1 MRKKLQKLRTG
12 KPDTGT
18 RHPDTGCRSRCQTAE
33 KGRANNDTGRTGAD
47 AHPDRSGEQAQAEGV
62 EGERWQSCM
71 TGHEMIDYIQ
81 SLGLEGWEI
90 EMKVNGTVC
99 DVVDAARYEGKIRL
113 YPDETEE

>member
-1 MRKKLQKLRTG
+1 
-12 KPDTGT
+12 
-18 RHPDTGCRSRCQTAE
+18 
-33 KGRANNDTGRTGAD
+33 
-47 AHPDRSGEQAQAEGV
+47 
-62 EGERWQSCM
+62 M